1 MELSTETLS
10 MEHSMTGVG
19 GEPFKASALSD
30 KQLMKGKRLNMPVPP
45 YTRRAVISNLL
56 RLSAA
61 AVIGGPALSALAQ
74 APIRNPN
81 QRYGGRDRNT
91 EGFRQQFRVPAMS
104 AAISKN
110 GQFVYDHAGGMADRQ
125 HLTQA
130 QHGTLFRIADLSK
143 PITAVTIFSLIEAGK
158 LNLTDKVF
166 GATGILGAKYGKP
179 PYKPYVADITV
190 DHLLTHTAGG
200 WAADNNDPMMHNS
213 GWSQAKLITSTI
225 ENMPLTSTPGT
236 QWAYSNFGYCLL
248 GRVIEQVTGQSYET
262 YVQANIFA
270 RCGITDMQIAN
281 NSERH
286 RASNE
291 VVYIG
296 QYSEDPYKVNIN
308 RMDSTDGWI
317 ASSTQLV
324 QFLNHVAGAPSIPA
338 LLKPDTIRAMTT
350 PSPAYP
356 QADARYARG
365 WMVSSDGA
373 GSWWHSGSLPG
384 STSLMVRNPNGS
396 CLAALC
402 NTRTQPHQEMDTTL
416 YDVMYDLTQNVPA

>member
-1 MELSTETLS
+1 
-10 MEHSMTGVG
+10 MEHSMIGVG
-19 GEPFKASALSD
+19 REPFKASALSD
-30 KQLMKGKRLNMPVPP
+30 NQLMKRKLLNMPLPA
-45 YTRRAVISNLL
+45 YTRRDVTSNLL
-56 RLSAA
+56 RASAA
-61 AVIGGPALSALAQ
+61 AVIGKPALSALAQ
-74 APIRNPN
+74 APTRNPN
-81 QRYGGRDRNT
+81 QRNGGRGRIM
-91 EGFRQQFRVPAMS
+91 ERFRQQFRVPAMS

-130 QHGTLFRIADLSK
+130 QQGTLFRIADLSK
-143 PITAVTIFSLIEAGK
+143 PITAVTIFSLIETGK
-158 LNLTDKVF
+158 VNLTDKVF
-166 GATGILGAKYGKP
+166 GPTGILGAKYGKS
-179 PYKPYVADITV
+179 PYKPYVVDITL

-200 WAADNNDPMMHNS
+200 WAADSNDPMMHDS
-213 GWSQAKLITSTI
+213 GWSQEKLITSTI
-225 ENMPLTSTPGT
+225 ENVPLTSTPGT

-248 GRVIEQVTGQSYET
+248 GRVIEQVTGQSYEA
-262 YVQANIFA
+262 YVQANILA
-270 RCGITDMQIAN
+270 RCGITDTQIAN

-296 QYSEDPYKVNIN
+296 QYSEDPYKININ

-324 QFLNHVAGAPSIPA
+324 QLLNHVAGAPNIPA

-356 QADARYARG
+356 QGDARYARG
-365 WMVSSDGA
+365 WMVSSNGA

-384 STSLMVRNPNGS
+384 STSLMVRNPDGS
-396 CLAALC
+396 CSAALC
-402 NTRTQPHQEMDTTL
+402 NTRTQPHQEMDTAL
-416 YDVMYDLTQNVPA
+416 YDMMYDLAQNVPA

>member
-1 MELSTETLS
+1 
-10 MEHSMTGVG
+10 MEHSMTGAG

-30 KQLMKGKRLNMPVPP
+30 NQLMKGKRVNMPVPAH
-45 YTRRAVISNLL
+45 TRRDVISNLL
-56 RLSAA
+56 RASAA
-61 AVIGGPALSALAQ
+61 AVIGGDALSALAQ

-81 QRYGGRDRNT
+81 QGYGGRGRNT
-91 EGFRQQFRVPAMS
+91 EGFRQQFRVPPMS

-130 QHGTLFRIADLSK
+130 QQGTLFRIADLSK

-166 GATGILGAKYGKP
+166 GPTAILGTKYGKP
-179 PYKPYVADITV
+179 PYKAYVVDITV

-225 ENMPLTSTPGT
+225 EAVPLTSTPGT

-248 GRVIEQVTGQSYET
+248 GRVIEQVTCESYEA
-262 YVQANIFA
+262 YVHANILA
-270 RCGITDMQIAN
+270 CCGITDMQIAN

-296 QYSEDPYKVNIN
+296 QYSEDPYKININ

-324 QFLNHVAGAPSIPA
+324 QFLNHVAGGTEYSCP
-338 LLKPDTIRAMTT
+338 
-350 PSPAYP
+350 P
-356 QADARYARG
+356 QARYNSRHP
-365 WMVSSDGA
+365 D
-373 GSWWHSGSLPG
+373 
-384 STSLMVRNPNGS
+384 GS

-402 NTRTQPHQEMDTTL
+402 NTRTQPHQEMDTAL
-416 YDVMYDLTQNVPA
+416 YDMMYDLAQNVPA